1 MAPEATAQDAT
12 GKRPEAWRRALD
24 GRRIAPYVFVATFF
38 IFFVIFTGYPLL
50 HSVWLSTQDTV
61 GLETRVYAGTANFAE
76 LAQDEL
82 FWKSLRNTLYYL
94 AGSLFLQLPL
104 SLGLALILNAKIIR
118 AKSAFRFAWFSPVLV
133 AGVFIAIIFALI
145 FDHEYGLLN
154 YMLGAVGLES
164 LQHNWIRDERFVMP
178 AIIMAGVWRWSGF
191 NMIYFLAGLQS
202 IRQELYEAAA
212 IDGANRWQVFLHVML
227 PGMWPIII
235 FVLVMSTIG
244 SLQLFDLPYILLG
257 GGGPN
262 DSGLTIV
269 MYMYRSGFQ
278 FMRLGYAAAIGWV
291 IFAIIFAVS
300 ILQMR
305 FLARVHA

>member
-1 MAPEATAQDAT
+1 MAREAPAQSAAGPEPATR
-12 GKRPEAWRRALD
+12 GRGPRR
-24 GRRIAPYVFVATFF
+24 RSIAPYVFIAPFF
-38 IFFVIFTGYPLL
+38 IFFLAFTAYPLV
-50 HSVWLSTQDTV
+50 HSIWLSTHDTV
-61 GLETRVYAGTANFAE
+61 GLDTRVFVRGDNFKE
-76 LAQDEL
+76 LARDEL
-82 FWKSLRNTLYYL
+82 FWKALKNTLYFL

-104 SLGLALILNAKIIR
+104 SLGLALILNARIIR

-133 AGVFIAIIFALI
+133 AGVFIAIIFGLI

-154 YMLGAVGLES
+154 YLLGAAGLDS
-164 LQHNWIRDERFVMP
+164 LKHNWIRDERFVMP
-178 AIIMAGVWRWSGF
+178 AIIMAGVWRWAGF

-202 IRQELYEAAA
+202 IRQELYEAAS
-212 IDGANRWQVFLHVML
+212 IDGASPWQSFLHVTL

-235 FVLVMSTIG
+235 FVIVMSTIG
-244 SLQLFDLPYILLG
+244 SLQLFDIPYILLG

-291 IFAIIFAVS
+291 IFAIIFVVS
-300 ILQMR
+300 MFQMR
-305 FLARVHA
+305 YLTRAHS